1 LRKDIGIQSVA
12 IPRTL
17 KVQWLLWT
25 ANIEG
30 KVARDL
36 AIGRHALAFS
46 RQPRERIDV
55 LDAVANRRPLR

>member
-1 LRKDIGIQSVA
+1 MAALGSKHR
-12 IPRTL
+12 R
-17 KVQWLLWT
+17 
-25 ANIEG
+25 E
-30 KVARDL
+30 VARDL